1 MAAETPL
8 LIRREGGVMSFII
21 NDAPWPARCAASS
34 TPAGTLAEALAVERR
49 EFLRCAASEDQAEGL
64 RAFAEKRK
72 PVFVGR

>member
-1 MAAETPL
+1 MASALRCIVGAGE
-8 LIRREGGVMSFII
+8 
-21 NDAPWPARCAASS
+21 AP
-34 TPAGTLAEALAVERR
+34 LAEALAVERR